1 MLAIQ
6 GKRKTLVKIHR
17 MENGVV
23 CLTEIPPDS
32 GNYFLPLIENGGNVE
47 QFEVLEQEQQR
58 LF

>member
-1 MLAIQ
+1 MLALQ

-32 GNYFLPLIENGGNVE
+32 GNYFLPLIENGANVE
-47 QFEVLEQEQQR
+47 VFEIVGGQQS